1 MLLKLVWWYN
11 QSMPNPDSIA
21 ITVIDEID
29 QITISPVNEVDSV
42 DVNTV
47 AEQTNITIDNTQNV
61 DLLIIEEQ
69 AEALQVELSVVDNVT
84 GVLSVNGKTGNVII
98 DYPDINTDPVNHV
111 KYVHTQNTPSNQWNI
126 THNLGFF
133 PNVTVLDNANRI
145 IEADIQYLNTNS
157 VRIVMN
163 VALSGVAYLT

>member
-1 MLLKLVWWYN
+1 
-11 QSMPNPDSIA
+11 MPGNPDSISIEVIDA
-21 ITVIDEID
+21 IDTVIV
-29 QITISPVNEVDSV
+29 SPVLEVDSV

-47 AEQTNITIDNTQNV
+47 GEETNITIDTTQNIDTLV
-61 DLLIIEEQ
+61 IQEQ
-69 AEALQVELSVVDNVT
+69 QEALQVELSVVDPVA
-84 GVLSVNGKTGNVII
+84 GVLSINGKQGHVII

-111 KYVHTQNTPSNQWNI
+111 KYLHTQNTPQMQWNI
-126 THNLGFF
+126 AHNLGFF

-145 IEADIQYLNTNS
+145 IEADIQYLNINN

>member
-1 MLLKLVWWYN
+1 
-11 QSMPNPDSIA
+11 MPGNPDSIS
-21 ITVIDEID
+21 IQVIDAID
-29 QITISPVNEVDSV
+29 TVVISPVEQVDSV

-61 DLLIIEEQ
+61 DTLVVEEQ
-69 AEALQVELSVVDNVT
+69 TEALQVELAVVDNVT
-84 GVLSVNGKTGNVII
+84 GVLSVNGKTGNVVI
-98 DYPDINTDPVNHV
+98 DYPDINQDPVNHV

-145 IEADIQYLNTNS
+145 IEADTQYLNTNS

>member
-1 MLLKLVWWYN
+1 M
-11 QSMPNPDSIA
+11 SNPDSISIQVIDA
-21 ITVIDEID
+21 VDTVI
-29 QITISPVNEVDSV
+29 ISPVNQIDSI

-47 AEQTNITIDNTQNV
+47 SEETNITIDTTQNIDTLV
-61 DLLIIEEQ
+61 IEEQ
-69 AEALQVELSVVDNVT
+69 TEALQVELAIVDPVA

-98 DYPDINTDPVNHV
+98 DYPDINPDPVNHV
-111 KYVHTQNTPSNQWNI
+111 KYLHTQNTPSNQWNI

-133 PNVTVLDNANRI
+133 PNVTVLDNENRI
-145 IEADIQYLNTNS
+145 IETDTQYLNTNS

>member
-1 MLLKLVWWYN
+1 
-11 QSMPNPDSIA
+11 MPNPDSISIQVIDA
-21 ITVIDEID
+21 IDTVI
-29 QITISPVNEVDSV
+29 ISPVQQVDSV

-61 DLLIIEEQ
+61 DTLVIEEQ
-69 AEALQVELSVVDNVT
+69 TEALQVELAVVDNVT
-84 GVLSVNGKTGNVII
+84 GVLSVNGKAGHVTI

-111 KYVHTQNTPSNQWNI
+111 KYVHNQTTASNQWNI

-133 PNVTVLDNANRI
+133 PNVTVLDNQNRI
-145 IEADIQYLNTNS
+145 IEADTVYLNTNS

>member
-1 MLLKLVWWYN
+1 M
-11 QSMPNPDSIA
+11 SNPDSIS
-21 ITVIDEID
+21 IQVIDAID
-29 QITISPVNEVDSV
+29 TIVISPVQQVDSV

-47 AEQTNITIDNTQNV
+47 GEEVNITIDATQNV
-61 DLLIIEEQ
+61 DTLVIEEQ
-69 AEALQVELSVVDNVT
+69 TEALQVELSVVDNVT

-111 KYVHTQNTPSNQWNI
+111 KYVHTQSTATNTWNI

-133 PNVTVLDNANRI
+133 PNVTVLDNMNRI
-145 IEADIQYLNTNS
+145 IEADTQYLNTNS

>member
-1 MLLKLVWWYN
+1 
-11 QSMPNPDSIA
+11 MPGNPDSISIQVIDA
-21 ITVIDEID
+21 IDTVI
-29 QITISPVNEVDSV
+29 ISPVQQVDSV
-42 DVNTV
+42 DVNTIG
-47 AEQTNITIDNTQNV
+47 EETNITIDSTQNIDTLV
-61 DLLIIEEQ
+61 IQEQ
-69 AEALQVELSVVDNVT
+69 QEALQVELSVVDPVA

-98 DYPDINTDPVNHV
+98 DYPDINVDPVNHV

>member
-1 MLLKLVWWYN
+1 
-11 QSMPNPDSIA
+11 MPGNPDSISIEVIDA
-21 ITVIDEID
+21 IDTVI
-29 QITISPVNEVDSV
+29 ISPVLEVDSI
-42 DVNTV
+42 DVNT
-47 AEQTNITIDNTQNV
+47 IDEEISISIDATQNIDTLV
-61 DLLIIEEQ
+61 VEEQ
-69 AEALQVELSVVDNVT
+69 QEALQVELSVVDPVA

-98 DYPDINTDPVNHV
+98 DYPDINVDPVNHV

>member
-1 MLLKLVWWYN
+1 
-11 QSMPNPDSIA
+11 MPGNPDSIS
-21 ITVIDEID
+21 IQVIDAID
-29 QITISPVNEVDSV
+29 TVVISPVQQVDSV

-47 AEQTNITIDNTQNV
+47 DEQTNITIDNTQNI
-61 DLLIIEEQ
+61 DTLIVEEQ
-69 AEALQVELSVVDNVT
+69 TEALQVELSVVDNVT

-111 KYVHTQNTPSNQWNI
+111 KYLHTQNAPSNQWEI
-126 THNLGFF
+126 SHNLNFY

-145 IEADIQYLNTNS
+145 IEADIQYLNPNN
-157 VRIVMN
+157 VKIVMN

>member
-1 MLLKLVWWYN
+1 M
-11 QSMPNPDSIA
+11 SNPDTIA
-21 ITVIDEID
+21 INVISDVDEI
-29 QITISPVNEVDSV
+29 IISPVSSVESV

-47 AEQTNITIDNTQNV
+47 SEETNVTIDTTQNIDTV
-61 DLLIIEEQ
+61 IIEPTVES
-69 AEALQVELSVVDNVT
+69 LQVELAVVDNVT

-98 DYPDINTDPVNHV
+98 DYPDINPDPVNHV

-133 PNVTVLDNANRI
+133 PNVTILDNENRI
-145 IEADIQYLNTNS
+145 IEADTQYLNINS
-157 VRIVMN
+157 VKIVMN

>member
-1 MLLKLVWWYN
+1 
-11 QSMPNPDSIA
+11 MPNPDHISIN
-21 ITVIDEID
+21 VIDQID
-29 QITISPVNEVDSV
+29 QITISPVTEVDSV

-47 AEQTNITIDNTQNV
+47 DSQTNIVIDNTQNV
-61 DLLIIEEQ
+61 DVLILEPQLEG
-69 AEALQVELSVVDNVT
+69 LQVELAVVDNVT
-84 GVLSVNGKTGNVII
+84 GVLSVNGKAGHVTI

-111 KYVHTQNTPSNQWNI
+111 KYVHSQNTPSTQWNI
-126 THNLGFF
+126 THNLNFF

>member
-1 MLLKLVWWYN
+1 
-11 QSMPNPDSIA
+11 MPNPDSIA
-21 ITVIDEID
+21 ITVIDQID
-29 QITISPVNEVDSV
+29 QITISPVTQVDSV

-47 AEQTNITIDNTQNV
+47 ESQTNIVIDNTQNIDTIV
-61 DLLIIEEQ
+61 LEPTVEG
-69 AEALQVELSVVDNVT
+69 LQVELSVVDNVT

-163 VALSGVAYLT
+163 VVLSGTAYLT

>member
-1 MLLKLVWWYN
+1 
-11 QSMPNPDSIA
+11 MPGNPDSISIQVIDA
-21 ITVIDEID
+21 IDTVI
-29 QITISPVNEVDSV
+29 ISPVEQVDSV

-47 AEQTNITIDNTQNV
+47 AEQTNITIDNTQNFDTLV
-61 DLLIIEEQ
+61 IEEQ
-69 AEALQVELSVVDNVT
+69 AEALQVELAVVDNVT
-84 GVLSVNGKTGNVII
+84 GVLSVNGKVGNVVI
-98 DYPDINTDPVNHV
+98 DYPDINPDPVNHV

-133 PNVTVLDNANRI
+133 PNVTVLDNENRI
-145 IEADIQYLNTNS
+145 IEADTQYLNTNS

>member
-1 MLLKLVWWYN
+1 
-11 QSMPNPDSIA
+11 MPNPDSISIQVIDA
-21 ITVIDEID
+21 IDTVI
-29 QITISPVNEVDSV
+29 ISPVQQVDSV

-61 DLLIIEEQ
+61 DTLVIEEQ
-69 AEALQVELSVVDNVT
+69 TEALQVELAVVDNVT
-84 GVLSVNGKTGNVII
+84 GVLSVNGKAGHVTI

-111 KYVHTQNTPSNQWNI
+111 KYVHNQTSASNQWTI
-126 THNLGFF
+126 SHNLGFF
-133 PNVTVLDNANRI
+133 PNVTVLDNQNRI
-145 IEADIQYLNTNS
+145 IEADTVYLNTNS

>member
-1 MLLKLVWWYN
+1 M
-11 QSMPNPDSIA
+11 SNPDHIS
-21 ITVIDEID
+21 ITVIDAVD
-29 QITISPVNEVDSV
+29 QIVISPVEQVNSV

-47 AEQTNITIDNTQNV
+47 DEQTNITIDNTQNV
-61 DLLIIEEQ
+61 ETLIIEPTVES
-69 AEALQVELSVVDNVT
+69 LQVELAVVSPTT
-84 GVLSVNGKTGNVII
+84 GVMSVNGKTGNVII
-98 DYPDINTDPVNHV
+98 DYPDINIDPVNHV
-111 KYVHTQNTPSNQWNI
+111 KYVHTQTSASTQWNI

-163 VALSGVAYLT
+163 VALSGTAYLT

>member
-1 MLLKLVWWYN
+1 M
-11 QSMPNPDSIA
+11 SNPDSIA
-21 ITVIDEID
+21 IEVTTEVDSIV
-29 QITISPVNEVDSV
+29 ISPVGEINSV

-47 AEQTNITIDNTQNV
+47 SEETNITIDTSQDV
-61 DLLIIEEQ
+61 DTLVISEPTES
-69 AEALQVELSVVDNVT
+69 LQVELALVDPVA
-84 GVLSVNGKTGNVII
+84 GVLSVNGKSGHVTI
-98 DYPDINTDPVNHV
+98 DYPDINIDPVNHV
-111 KYVHTQNTPSNQWNI
+111 KYVHNQSSPSTQWNI
-126 THNLGFF
+126 THSLGFF

>member
-1 MLLKLVWWYN
+1 MPVWWYN
-11 QSMPNPDSIA
+11 LNMSNPDTISIN
-21 ITVIDEID
+21 VVSDIDEVI
-29 QITISPVNEVDSV
+29 ISPISGVESV

-47 AEQTNITIDNTQNV
+47 SEETNVTIDTSQNIDTV
-61 DLLIIEEQ
+61 VIEQVVES
-69 AEALQVELSVVDNVT
+69 LQVELAVVDTTT
-84 GVLSVNGKTGNVII
+84 GVFSVNGKSGHVTI

-111 KYVHTQNTPSNQWNI
+111 KYMHTQNAPSTQWNI

-133 PNVTVLDNANRI
+133 PNVTVLDNENRV
-145 IEADIQYLNTNS
+145 IEADIQYLNINS

>member
-1 MLLKLVWWYN
+1 M
-11 QSMPNPDSIA
+11 SNPDHISIS
-21 ITVIDEID
+21 VIDAVD
-29 QITISPVNEVDSV
+29 QIVISPVEQVNFV

-47 AEQTNITIDNTQNV
+47 EEQTNITIDNTQNV
-61 DLLIIEEQ
+61 ETLIIEPTVES
-69 AEALQVELSVVDNVT
+69 LQVELALVSPTT
-84 GVLSVNGKTGNVII
+84 GVMSVNGKTGNVII
-98 DYPDINTDPVNHV
+98 DYPDINIDPVNHV
-111 KYVHTQNTPSNQWNI
+111 KYVHTQVNASTQWNI

-163 VALSGVAYLT
+163 VALSGTAYLT

>member
-1 MLLKLVWWYN
+1 
-11 QSMPNPDSIA
+11 MPNPDSIA

-29 QITISPVNEVDSV
+29 QITISPVTQVDSV

-47 AEQTNITIDNTQNV
+47 AEQTNITIDNTQNIDTIV
-61 DLLIIEEQ
+61 LSEVVEG
-69 AEALQVELSVVDNVT
+69 LQVELSVVDNVT

-98 DYPDINTDPVNHV
+98 DYPDINVDPVNHV
-111 KYVHTQNTPSNQWNI
+111 KYVHTQVNASTQWNI

-145 IEADIQYLNTNS
+145 IEADTQYLNTNS

-163 VALSGVAYLT
+163 VALSGTAYLT